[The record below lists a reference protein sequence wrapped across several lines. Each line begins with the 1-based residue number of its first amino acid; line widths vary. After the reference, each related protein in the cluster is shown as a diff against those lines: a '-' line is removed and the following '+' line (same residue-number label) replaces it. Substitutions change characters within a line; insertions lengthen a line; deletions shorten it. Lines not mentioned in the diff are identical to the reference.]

1 VAPQDWQ
8 PWQTAAF
15 LDAQRRRR
23 PVLLLL
29 DAEWAPAAA
38 EAHARVFA
46 RPDVA
51 AVIGDRTVP
60 VRVDVDR
67 RPDIADRYGLG
78 QWPSLLLLTPEGHVL
93 TGGTALDDT
102 LAERL
107 RAAADAY
114 AAQGRPDASWPAA
127 ATTAV
132 PGDADAAGADDLLQE
147 VRQAVE
153 APETL
158 GLAAPVAVAALCAF
172 AQAAVARDPEWA
184 SLAASLLDAADDPS
198 LDPDAVADDAPAPAR
213 LDDQAEWVRVLSR
226 AVRLEPLPSW
236 QAHLHRRLAALR
248 ALRRPDGHWRPWAG
262 AGRVVLVDASA
273 RACRALLAAAE
284 ALQDDDLAAEAIE
297 ALEVLAPLAYARGAG
312 VSHVIDNGQAHGP
325 VLLDDAMALAQA
337 VLDADQWRDESVYR
351 DLADEVL
358 QTALGRLAHPSGA
371 LVDRVAT
378 MAGAGQVGRLSAPHV
393 PIVGNAE
400 AARVLVRLH
409 GHDAAA
415 RERARR
421 IVVAAAA
428 EAGGAGVFA
437 APLGLAWIG
446 LDPAG
451 TATAAW

>member
-1 VAPQDWQ
+1 
-8 PWQTAAF
+8 
-15 LDAQRRRR
+15 
-23 PVLLLL
+23 
-29 DAEWAPAAA
+29 
-38 EAHARVFA
+38 
-46 RPDVA
+46 
-51 AVIGDRTVP
+51 
-60 VRVDVDR
+60 
-67 RPDIADRYGLG
+67 
-78 QWPSLLLLTPEGHVL
+78 
-93 TGGTALDDT
+93 
-102 LAERL
+102 
-107 RAAADAY
+107 
-114 AAQGRPDASWPAA
+114 
-127 ATTAV
+127 
-132 PGDADAAGADDLLQE
+132 
-147 VRQAVE
+147 
-153 APETL
+153 
-158 GLAAPVAVAALCAF
+158 
-172 AQAAVARDPEWA
+172 
-184 SLAASLLDAADDPS
+184 
-198 LDPDAVADDAPAPAR
+198 
-213 LDDQAEWVRVLSR
+213 
-226 AVRLEPLPSW
+226 
-236 QAHLHRRLAALR
+236 
-248 ALRRPDGHWRPWAG
+248 
-262 AGRVVLVDASA
+262 VVLVDASA